1 MSQAQLL
8 PTVSTSASLP
18 PLTYK
23 GLPVVTT
30 EMLAK
35 AYGCDTENIRKN
47 FANNQGRFIEGKHFY
62 SLTNGDLKEFRLCV
76 NKVHSQICDPKLLG
90 CKISTKARNL
100 TLWLERGAA
109 RHAKMLN
116 TDQAWDV
123 FEMLEETFF
132 RVVKPAEQPTALT
145 PSTADDRKPL
155 RSLVHAWAQIAGTSH
170 TALWPQVKAHFQL
183 ARIDDLPVEWIGD
196 ALAFVQGKIDAVGKA
211 LPEGNPAHVFKRMGL
226 TPLEE
231 LQMGSNIKRMFEG
244 LDMDKIGPRTMEC
257 LILKA
262 KYVSAI
268 SEVYSLNRELVRDLG
283 RLMHEVNG
291 PAMKTLNKTG
301 CFSDPVADTL
311 YEPRYRL
318 DRINEDYRAAAL
330 AALNGNICL
339 AMMLGV

>member
-8 PTVSTSASLP
+8 PTVSPSSSLP

-35 AYGCDTENIRKN
+35 AYGCTPKNIQMN
-47 FANNQGRFIEGKHFY
+47 FANNRERFTEGKHFFI
-62 SLTNGDLKEFRLCV
+62 LTNGEVKSFRDC
-76 NKVHSQICDPKLLG
+76 
-90 CKISTKARNL
+90 TKTFGSVVPARTRNL

-132 RVVKPAEQPTALT
+132 RVVKPQPATLT

-155 RSLVHAWAQIAGTSH
+155 RSLVHAWAQIAGVSH
-170 TALWPQVKAHFQL
+170 QALWPQVKAHFQL
-183 ARIDDLPVEWIGD
+183 ARIDDLPVEWIPD
-196 ALAFVQGKIDAVGKA
+196 ALAFVQGKIDAAGKA
-211 LPEGNPAHVFKRMGL
+211 LPEAKPVHIFQRMGL

-231 LQMGSNIKRMFEG
+231 LQMGSHIKHMFDG
-244 LDMDKIGPRTMEC
+244 LDMDKIGPRAMEC

-262 KYVSAI
+262 KYVNAI
-268 SEVYSLNRELVRDLG
+268 SEVYRLNRTLLQDMD
-283 RLMHEVNG
+283 RLLHGVNG
-291 PAMKTLNKTG
+291 QAMKALNKTG

-330 AALNGNICL
+330 AALNSNICM

>member
-8 PTVSTSASLP
+8 PTASPSASLP

-35 AYGCDTENIRKN
+35 AYGCAVKNIQMN
-47 FANNQGRFIEGKHFY
+47 FANNRERFTEGKHFFV
-62 SLTNGDLKEFRLCV
+62 LTNGEVKSFRDC
-76 NKVHSQICDPKLLG
+76 
-90 CKISTKARNL
+90 TKSFGSVVPARTRNL

-132 RVVKPAEQPTALT
+132 RVVKPAEQPTTLT
-145 PSTADDRKPL
+145 PSTAEDRKPL
-155 RSLVHAWAQIAGTSH
+155 RSLVSAWAQVCGSPH
-170 TALWPQVKAHFQL
+170 QALWPQVKAHFQL

-196 ALAFVQGKIDAVGKA
+196 ALIFVQGKIDAAGKA
-211 LPEGNPAHVFKRMGL
+211 LPEGKPSHVFKRMGL
-226 TPLEE
+226 TPIEE
-231 LQMGSNIKRMFEG
+231 LQMGSHIKHMLDG
-244 LDMDKIGPRTMEC
+244 LDMEKIGPRAMEC
-257 LILKA
+257 LMLKA

-268 SEVYSLNRELVRDLG
+268 SEVYRLNRDLVRELG
-283 RLMHEVNG
+283 ALMHDVNG
-291 PAMKTLNKTG
+291 PAMKAMNKAG

-318 DRINEDYRAAAL
+318 DRINEEYRSAAL
-330 AALNGNICL
+330 SALNSNICM

>member
-8 PTVSTSASLP
+8 PAASPSASLP
-18 PLTYK
+18 PITYK

-35 AYGCDTENIRKN
+35 AYGCTPKNIQMN
-47 FANNQGRFIEGKHFY
+47 FANNRERFTEGKHFFI
-62 SLTNGDLKEFRLCV
+62 LTNGEVKSFRDC
-76 NKVHSQICDPKLLG
+76 
-90 CKISTKARNL
+90 TKTFGSVVPARTRNL

-132 RVVKPAEQPTALT
+132 RVVKPQPATLT

-155 RSLVHAWAQIAGTSH
+155 RSLVAAWAQVSGMPH
-170 TALWPQVKAHFQL
+170 QALWPQVKAHFQL
-183 ARIDDLPVEWIGD
+183 ARIDDLPVEWIPD
-196 ALAFVQGKIDAVGKA
+196 ALAFVQGKIDGQPKA
-211 LPEGNPAHVFKRMGL
+211 LPETKPVHIFQRMGL

-231 LQMGSNIKRMFEG
+231 LQMGSHIKRMFDG
-244 LDMDKIGPRTMEC
+244 LDMDKIGPRTMEA
-257 LILKA
+257 LVLKA
-262 KYVSAI
+262 KYVSAVL
-268 SEVYSLNRELVRDLG
+268 EVYRLNRDLVRELG
-283 RLMHEVNG
+283 RMGPSVNG
-291 PAMKTLNKTG
+291 PAMKTLNKTD
-301 CFSDPVADTL
+301 CFSDPVSDTL

-318 DRINEDYRAAAL
+318 DRINEDYREAAL
-330 AALNGNICL
+330 AALNSNICM

>member
-145 PSTADDRKPL
+145 PSSADDRKPL

-196 ALAFVQGKIDAVGKA
+196 ALAFVQGKIDAMGKA
-211 LPEGNPAHVFKRMGL
+211 LPEGKQEIAESPIQARIIEKFPKDMGAGRKQAL
-226 TPLEE
+226 
-231 LQMGSNIKRMFEG
+231 K
-244 LDMDKIGPRTMEC
+244 KIED
-257 LILKA
+257 ILKLF
-262 KYVSAI
+262 YGLRDTVRLCVHPGGYSCGCSVSEKDRYDI
-268 SEVYSLNRELVRDLG
+268 LMSLYHAADANLAAAYNALEAGYRLG
-283 RLMHEVNG
+283 REVG
-291 PAMKTLNKTG
+291 RG
-301 CFSDPVADTL
+301 
-311 YEPRYRL
+311 
-318 DRINEDYRAAAL
+318 
-330 AALNGNICL
+330 
-339 AMMLGV
+339 